1 MPTGSIQVY
10 ASVAGQAAPLEG
22 VQVAVLDES
31 GVTVARLT
39 TDEAG
44 AAEATNLTAPNAS
57 YSLQET
63 NTTVRPYAVY
73 RLRADASGWQ
83 SQILDGV
90 QVFDGQQTV
99 ARLEFLPGGGDG
111 NALPAREAAPQTV
124 TIPPHVLFAG
134 DGGSG
139 PAPEERLPGNVLSE
153 VVVPRK
159 ITVHLGRPAASA
171 RNVTVS
177 FQSYRQ
183 CGVQRSLSH
192 LGRPCSLQR
201 SPVPAGQPR
210 LYGGKVGAGDKPLM
224 GTRHHDPLRP
234 RQPHAAGRLVADFAA
249 AALL

>member
-10 ASVAGQAAPLEG
+10 ASVAGQAAPLAG

-44 AAEATNLTAPNAS
+44 AAEATNLPAPNAS

-73 RLRADASGWQ
+73 RLQADASGWQ

-139 PAPEERLPGNVLSE
+139 PAPEERLPGNQ
-153 VVVPRK
+153 
-159 ITVHLGRPAASA
+159 RPQ
-171 RNVTVS
+171 RDGELPIL
-177 FQSYRQ
+177 YRQ

-201 SPVPAGQPR
+201 SPAPAGQPR

>member
-10 ASVAGQAAPLEG
+10 ASVAGQAAPLAG

-99 ARLEFLPGGGDG
+99 ARLEFLPGD
-111 NALPAREAAPQTV
+111 
-124 TIPPHVLFAG
+124 
-134 DGGSG
+134 
-139 PAPEERLPGNVLSE
+139 VLSE

-177 FQSYRQ
+177 FQSYIANVASSEVYPTWVGHAVYSAPLPRRASRA
-183 CGVQRSLSH
+183 CTAAKSARET
-192 LGRPCSLQR
+192 
-201 SPVPAGQPR
+201 SPSWVP
-210 LYGGKVGAGDKPLM
+210 
-224 GTRHHDPLRP
+224 GTTIHCDRGSRTLR
-234 RQPHAAGRLVADFAA
+234 AD
-249 AALL
+249 L